1 MDDVH
6 GKEIVLAR
14 TTVKVPGMRPRGS
27 RPAMPMTN
35 PNHSSDFNNLARSKY
50 TNSKLLIE
58 YNGKPKLKIYNKLQS
73 VFLWADNQNSKS
85 TPEYSRTSC

>member
-6 GKEIVLAR
+6 GKEIQLSR

-35 PNHSSDFNNLARSKY
+35 PNHSSDMNNMSRSTFIKKMTQDIDEGFFEKCNVIIYARM
-50 TNSKLLIE
+50 L
-58 YNGKPKLKIYNKLQS
+58 
-73 VFLWADNQNSKS
+73 
-85 TPEYSRTSC
+85 

>member
-50 TNSKLLIE
+50 M
-58 YNGKPKLKIYNKLQS
+58 
-73 VFLWADNQNSKS
+73 
-85 TPEYSRTSC
+85 TPTPTI

>member
-6 GKEIVLAR
+6 GKEITLSR

-35 PNHSSDFNNLARSKY
+35 PNHSSDMNNMNRSTFAKY
-50 TNSKLLIE
+50 FVLVYEMI
-58 YNGKPKLKIYNKLQS
+58 
-73 VFLWADNQNSKS
+73 FLCHMA
-85 TPEYSRTSC
+85 

>member
-50 TNSKLLIE
+50 TNSIH
-58 YNGKPKLKIYNKLQS
+58 NRVQS
-73 VFLWADNQNSKS
+73 DFLSADNQISKA
-85 TPEYSRTSC
+85 YCM

>member
-50 TNSKLLIE
+50 TTSIPTVE
-58 YNGKPKLKIYNKLQS
+58 YSYCETFVSEQSILKIGRRVQS
-73 VFLWADNQNSKS
+73 DFLWADN
-85 TPEYSRTSC
+85 EY

>member
-35 PNHSSDFNNLARSKY
+35 PNHSSDGNSLGNRS
-50 TNSKLLIE
+50 E
-58 YNGKPKLKIYNKLQS
+58 YPH
-73 VFLWADNQNSKS
+73 
-85 TPEYSRTSC
+85 